1 VSSNNSASNDT
12 QSSQTRGS
20 CFFLY
25 WKAEGA
31 HCWMLQSRVKGRT
44 GKIPF
49 ARRVNS
55 DARKTRGMR
64 HPRQRTVISCRE
76 LDWAAMAKLSC
87 RKSNI
92 NVGRIACGVARHVGF
107 GWLRGSHGF
116 TALFYS
122 ILSSGLRPLA
132 TYCGKVYLPLLRNTA
147 DISGYVVCCD
157 LQHFNLDA
165 SSSLTT
171 GIVKGRLEQPFT
183 RHIIA

>member
-1 VSSNNSASNDT
+1 MSSNNSASNDT

-55 DARKTRGMR
+55 DARKTRGKR

-76 LDWAAMAKLSC
+76 LGWAAMAKLSC

-116 TALFYS
+116 TALFYHQDSDLWQHTAFELSVKYTYHYCAILLTSQDMSFVAICS
-122 ILSSGLRPLA
+122 ISTSTL
-132 TYCGKVYLPLLRNTA
+132 
-147 DISGYVVCCD
+147 
-157 LQHFNLDA
+157 H
-165 SSSLTT
+165 
-171 GIVKGRLEQPFT
+171 RL
-183 RHIIA
+183 